1 MNVCSHQ
8 YICINKTQY
17 STSSSDSSSE
27 VLIQIR
33 KNQFADKKLERA
45 SEKRQKIRKI
55 NHGSA
60 KKLEPNKNYLHTA

>member
-1 MNVCSHQ
+1 MVKRKIYHG
-8 YICINKTQY
+8 
-17 STSSSDSSSE
+17 STRDKNPRPKSSSE

-55 NHGSA
+55 NHDSA
-60 KKLEPNKNYLHTA
+60 KKLEPNKNY